1 MFEINGHTKQLAI
14 IGWPVDHSFSPK
26 MHNFISERMG
36 NNYVYTALP
45 VEPQNVKAAIEGV
58 RALNIAGLNVTAP
71 HKFEVMKYIDE
82 IAPQAQKYGS
92 VNTIVNRN
100 GHLTG
105 YNTDADGFYLSLER
119 NGITAENK
127 DILIIGAG
135 GATKPLAVLL
145 SEKNAK
151 SITILNRT
159 REKAQALADYVK
171 DVNGFEI
178 ATEMKLSKYDIV
190 INTTSAGMAPQLDK
204 YPTDMDKLG
213 FIGEGV
219 CVVDMIYNPA
229 ETLFLRFARERG
241 AKTLNGLGM
250 LIGQGIVAYELFT
263 DTKLSDDMFDVIAS
277 EVFGA

>member
-1 MFEINGHTKQLAI
+1 MFEIDGHTKQLAI

-45 VEPQNVKAAIEGV
+45 VEPQNVKEAIEGV

-71 HKFEVMKYIDE
+71 HKFEVMKHIDE
-82 IAPQAQKYGS
+82 IAPQAQRYGS
-92 VNTIVNRN
+92 VNTVVNRN

-105 YNTDADGFYLSLER
+105 YNTDADGFYLSLQR
-119 NGITAENK
+119 SGITAKDK

-135 GATKPLAVLL
+135 GATKPLSVLL

-159 REKAQALADYVK
+159 REKAQALADYVRG
-171 DVNGFEI
+171 VNGFEI
-178 ATEMKLSKYDIV
+178 STEMKLSKYDIV

-204 YPTDMDKLG
+204 YPMDMDKLG

-229 ETLFLRFARERG
+229 ETLFLKFARERG

-263 DTKLSDDMFDVIAS
+263 DTKLPDDMFDIIAA